1 MKGWNRHAQQCAVG
15 AAAVSKGACASVHGR
30 AFFRGKVAGQAL
42 ILVVVSLLVLCLGLV
57 VLFDTGQVVTK
68 KVQLVNTADAAAYS
82 AAVQE
87 ARALNLIAYM
97 NRASVANEVA
107 MAQMVSWYSWT
118 NFAISATD
126 HLADALG
133 VIALV
138 TSWAGVGEAIAAAT
152 EALEEA
158 KSDLEAGRNVEQQLF
173 NVASAAVADLNGV
186 YSKVSLVVADG
197 GAADAANVARN
208 VVTLNDPQA
217 SIPAMGIGILAQ
229 NTLAANAYVTRYTIP
244 NASSGSAG
252 AERLKNVVMEARDPF
267 SRQRDGSFLFGWI
280 KKYGGTDLANYHS
293 WVGLDTLD
301 IEFTCP
307 VVPCGMEGFPPHLKH
322 FDTPIAWGG
331 AAAVDTV
338 STSFAALARQDP
350 GWNGPYQGN
359 DPQYAQKQ
367 PYAAYSNALNN
378 GAASGMA
385 LSQPAEDGT
394 PWITPELEQPGATVG
409 LPDYNDIV
417 ANKAT
422 VPYDNGKSAS
432 ADGVSAVDV
441 GPVFSVL
448 VAQVMNTVQTSSNVK
463 GIGGPP
469 DFQVTDTSVA
479 NGMTAL
485 ASAQTYFSRPRSLF
499 PRLTD
504 PGRETGS
511 LFSPYWQAR
520 LIDTPCTTRQE
531 VAVSNGAAA
540 PCVP

>member
-1 MKGWNRHAQQCAVG
+1 MNGWNRRAHRCAREVAACPTSASRVRG
-15 AAAVSKGACASVHGR
+15 ALSS
-30 AFFRGKVAGQAL
+30 RGKVAGQAL

-57 VLFDTGQVVTK
+57 VLFDTGQVVAK

-126 HLADALG
+126 HMKDALQ
-133 VIALV
+133 VIAIV
-138 TSWAGVGEAIAAAT
+138 TAFFGVGEAIEAAVEALQEAKTGLEEGRDAERLLFNAAA
-152 EALEEA
+152 
-158 KSDLEAGRNVEQQLF
+158 
-173 NVASAAVADLNGV
+173 AAVADLNGV
-186 YSKVSLVVADG
+186 YSNMSLLVADG

-217 SIPAMGIGILAQ
+217 SIPAMGLGILAQ
-229 NTLAANAYVTRYTIP
+229 NTLAANAYVTRYTIT
-244 NASSGSAG
+244 NASSGNAG
-252 AERLKNVVMEARDPF
+252 ADRLKNVVMEARDPF
-267 SRQRDGSFLFGWI
+267 SRQRDGSFLLGWI

-301 IEFTCP
+301 IQFTCP
-307 VVPCGMEGFPPHLKH
+307 VFICGLTGFPPHQVD
-322 FDTPIAWGG
+322 FDTPIGWGG
-331 AAAVDTV
+331 AAAVDSV
-338 STSFAALARQDP
+338 STSFAALARQDR
-350 GWNGPYQGN
+350 GWSGPYQGN
-359 DPQYAQKQ
+359 DPQYATKQ
-367 PYAAYSNALNN
+367 AYAAYSNALAN
-378 GAASGMA
+378 GAASGLV

-394 PWITPELEQPGATVG
+394 PWITPVIEQPGATVG
-409 LPDYNDIV
+409 LPNYNDIV

-422 VPYDNGKSAS
+422 VPYDNGSSPS
-432 ADGVSAVDV
+432 ADGVVAVDV
-441 GPVFSVL
+441 GPMFTVL
-448 VAQVMNTVQTSSNVK
+448 VAQAMNTVQTSSNVQ

-469 DFQVTDTSVA
+469 DFQTTDNAVS
-479 NGMTAL
+479 NGMTAM

-504 PGRETGS
+504 PGREMGS

-520 LIDTPCTTRQE
+520 LIDTPCTVRQE
-531 VAVSNGAAA
+531 VAVSNGTAA